1 MSDEEKTPNELL
13 LDYLNIYL
21 APRNRDYRG
30 DELEIKFV
38 LNIIIKLQR
47 QILIILFKN

>member
-13 LDYLNIYL
+13 LEYINLYL
-21 APRNRDYRG
+21 APRNRDYKG

-38 LNIIIKLQR
+38 LKIIIKSQ
-47 QILIILFKN
+47 K